1 MSRSQYVW
9 VVTAPGK
16 GTPVAA
22 FTVKHELVR
31 WLGEHTPYE
40 VDIARFR
47 DQKPVWLDPC
57 TLEPRDSSGSTP
69 ATLIEWIR
77 NPQGSR
83 DVDGDLYMEVV
94 EGGVQVRRVSGSHTE
109 TLSSHVMWHLA
120 QLEDDQTARLAI
132 TEMYDDAA
140 AATDEPGS

>member
-1 MSRSQYVW
+1 MRRAQ
-9 VVTAPGK
+9 
-16 GTPVAA
+16 
-22 FTVKHELVR
+22 E
-31 WLGEHTPYE
+31 
-40 VDIARFR
+40 
-47 DQKPVWLDPC
+47 
-57 TLEPRDSSGSTP
+57 STP

-83 DVDGDLYMEVV
+83 DVDGDLYTEVV
-94 EGGVQVRRVSGSHTE
+94 EGGVQVRRVSGSHIE
-109 TLSSHVMWHLA
+109 PLSSHVMWHLA